1 MLTKEGIYMNIIY
14 IYKHK
19 YSFINILKLMKYLYN
34 LFKLFFYLEKSQNIF
49 LNK

>member
-19 YSFINILKLMKYLYN
+19 YSFINILNLMKYLYN
-34 LFKLFFYLEKSQNIF
+34 LFKLFFYLEKVKIF
-49 LNK
+49 F